1 MFTYRINYRSESK
14 SNYKS
19 ESKFNY
25 RSESKSNCKS
35 ICVLSMFSYIKMET
49 SSAVIIFI
57 FLIGICYMIYD
68 SIPSK
73 YTKLE
78 PSKYPPK
85 LWWIYE

>member
-1 MFTYRINYRSESK
+1 MGLIIGLSLSLIISLSLSLTIGLSLNLISLL
-14 SNYKS
+14 
-19 ESKFNY
+19 
-25 RSESKSNCKS
+25 
-35 ICVLSMFSYIKMET
+35 LSMISYIKMET

>member
-1 MFTYRINYRSESK
+1 
-14 SNYKS
+14 
-19 ESKFNY
+19 
-25 RSESKSNCKS
+25 
-35 ICVLSMFSYIKMET
+35 MET

-57 FLIGICYMIYD
+57 FLNGICYMIYD

-85 LWWIYE
+85 PWWIYE